1 MCSKHLLCALLN
13 SGETENGR
21 PDEVYSRQQ
30 EYLCKG
36 PGAALDCCVGRRAK
50 RPAQVARAEQSRG
63 GREGGDEAGRLG
75 EDLGLHPG
83 GVGRGGGGSPGG
95 LWAEKRGT

>member
-1 MCSKHLLCALLN
+1 MQRSWGSTGLLCWKKGEEARP
-13 SGETENGR
+13 SG
-21 PDEVYSRQQ
+21 
-30 EYLCKG
+30 
-36 PGAALDCCVGRRAK
+36 
-50 RPAQVARAEQSRG
+50 QSRAIQG